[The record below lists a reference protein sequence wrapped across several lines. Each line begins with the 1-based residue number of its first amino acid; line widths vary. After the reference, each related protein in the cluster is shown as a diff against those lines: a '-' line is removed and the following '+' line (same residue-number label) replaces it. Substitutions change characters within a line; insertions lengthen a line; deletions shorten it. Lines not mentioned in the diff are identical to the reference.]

1 MDQDI
6 YALVA
11 KYGFKTLHLRLL
23 EIMRSEYEY
32 LQTQFQT
39 VPPVVVKEVVINNE
53 EPSRT
58 KKQRKRKAKVP
69 VATNPVT
76 VTEEVLISSENNEI
90 KDVIVSEKTNNFRDP
105 KEMKEYQKSAVEAKR
120 KENEMAG
127 LDPSH
132 FLTKDNLKQWIEV
145 EGHTYA
151 WVAREKS
158 GCHESQVAAT
168 AKMMGIKSRI
178 SKKLGRTMTGN

>member
-11 KYGFKTLHLRLL
+11 KYGFKTLHVRLL

-39 VPPVVVKEVVINNE
+39 ETPLPVKDILINKEE
-53 EPSRT
+53 ST
-58 KKQRKRKAKVP
+58 KNKKVRKIRAKAP
-69 VATNPVT
+69 VATNPIT
-76 VTEEVLISSENNEI
+76 VTEDVIISSDNNEI

-105 KEMKEYQKSAVEAKR
+105 KEMKEYQKSAVEARR
-120 KENEMAG
+120 KENEVAG
-127 LDPSH
+127 LEPSH
-132 FLTKDNLKQWIEV
+132 FLTKENLKQWIEV

-158 GCHESQVAAT
+158 GCHETQVAAT
-168 AKMMGIKSRI
+168 AKMMGINSRI
-178 SKKLGRTMTGN
+178 SKKIGRTMTGN

>member
-11 KYGFKTLHLRLL
+11 KYGFKTLHVRLL

-39 VPPVVVKEVVINNE
+39 APAVVVKEVVINNE
-53 EPSRT
+53 EHSTT
-58 KKQRKRKAKVP
+58 KKQRKRKAKAP

-76 VTEEVLISSENNEI
+76 VTEDVIISSENNEI

-105 KEMKEYQKSAVEAKR
+105 KDMKEYQKNAVEAKR

-132 FLTKDNLKQWIEV
+132 FLNLKQWIEV

>member
-23 EIMRSEYEY
+23 EIMRAEYEY
-32 LQTQFQT
+32 LQTQFHT
-39 VPPVVVKEVVINNE
+39 ETPLPLKDILINKEE
-53 EPSRT
+53 ST
-58 KKQRKRKAKVP
+58 KKVRKIRAKAP
-69 VATNPVT
+69 VATNPIT
-76 VTEEVLISSENNEI
+76 VTEDVIISPQDNEI

-105 KEMKEYQKSAVEAKR
+105 KEMKEYQKNAVEAKR

-127 LDPSH
+127 LEPSH
-132 FLTKDNLKQWIEV
+132 FLTKDNLKQWIEI

-168 AKMMGIKSRI
+168 AKMMGVKSRI

>member
-11 KYGFKTLHLRLL
+11 KYGFKTLHVRLL
-23 EIMRSEYEY
+23 EIMRSEYQY

-39 VPPVVVKEVVINNE
+39 APPVVVKEVVINNE
-53 EPSRT
+53 ESST
-58 KKQRKRKAKVP
+58 SKKQRKRKAKAP
-69 VATNPVT
+69 LATNPVT
-76 VTEEVLISSENNEI
+76 VMEDIIISSENNEI

-105 KEMKEYQKSAVEAKR
+105 KVMKEYQKSAVEAKR

-132 FLTKDNLKQWIEV
+132 FLTKDNLKQWIEL

-168 AKMMGIKSRI
+168 AKMMGVKSRI

>member
-23 EIMRSEYEY
+23 EIMRCEYEY

-39 VPPVVVKEVVINNE
+39 VPPLVVKEVVINDQE
-53 EPSRT
+53 SST
-58 KKQRKRKAKVP
+58 SKKQRKRRAKAP
-69 VATNPVT
+69 VATNPI
-76 VTEEVLISSENNEI
+76 TEEIIISSENNEI

-105 KEMKEYQKSAVEAKR
+105 KEMKEYQKSAVEARR
-120 KENEMAG
+120 KENEVAG
-127 LDPSH
+127 LEPSH
-132 FLTKDNLKQWIEV
+132 FLTKDNLKQWIEI

-158 GCHESQVAAT
+158 GCHETQVAAT

-178 SKKLGRTMTGN
+178 SRKIGRTMTGN

>member
-11 KYGFKTLHLRLL
+11 KYGFKTLHVRLL
-23 EIMRSEYEY
+23 EIMRAEYEY

-39 VPPVVVKEVVINNE
+39 ETPLPVKDILINKEE
-53 EPSRT
+53 ST
-58 KKQRKRKAKVP
+58 KKIKKLRVKSP
-69 VATNPVT
+69 VATNPIT
-76 VTEEVLISSENNEI
+76 ITEDVVISSENNEI
-90 KDVIVSEKTNNFRDP
+90 KDVIVSEKSNNFRDP
-105 KEMKEYQKSAVEAKR
+105 KEMKEYQKNAVEAKR
-120 KENEMAG
+120 KENEVAG
-127 LDPSH
+127 LEPSH
-132 FLTKDNLKQWIEV
+132 FLTKENLKQWIEV

-158 GCHESQVAAT
+158 GCHETQVAAT